1 MTKIYITSN
10 IEEIYQRILFSFL
23 DSPAD
28 QHELNKILEDN
39 PYHKNELKQNLL
51 QVSSDQLPSHE
62 IPVADFSTQIGSKIK
77 ELIKTAIES
86 KLGSSS
92 TNKSTNFQSHNKKFM
107 KIYALIMMI
116 RLVSWFKNQMSL
128 LRMICFYYEHK
139 STRNLNSFRP
149 MLMAKSK
156 QFFKTSFEISLKR

>member
-10 IEEIYQRILFSFL
+10 IGEIYQRILFSFL

-86 KLGSSS
+86 KLASSS
-92 TNKSTNFQSHNKKFM
+92 KHNFPEPQQ
-107 KIYALIMMI
+107 
-116 RLVSWFKNQMSL
+116 KNTD
-128 LRMICFYYEHK
+128 E
-139 STRNLNSFRP
+139 NLSPNNDD
-149 MLMAKSK
+149 
-156 QFFKTSFEISLKR
+156 